1 MLNCRHDYGF
11 FMNHPLLRLSCTYR
25 SIETSILLQPDAVRH
40 VAAVLLRKR
49 ISGHYQSL
57 PQDYKV
63 KLHADLLQL
72 LASESIRSVRNGAIG
87 VTSTICK
94 LQTPS
99 SDEDTP
105 SNYVPWP
112 ELFQFIAAASQ
123 DQSAEA
129 RELSFLLLME
139 MVDTVGTFLSSQF
152 GQMAQL
158 FNMSITNPQEDTKV
172 KNAAVKALGG
182 LMSFLSD
189 DKEVDI
195 FCNLIPS
202 LLQYSVECQKRN
214 DEDTVS
220 IILDVLYD
228 LAYSPCP
235 VVTHHLPAIIQFCL
249 ECMKDSNLE
258 MTVRDSAAL
267 VVATMSE
274 SKPKTYGKN
283 SNLLHATLETIF
295 NLIENSS
302 ETGAGALFQSNPAWR
317 EDEEGEDYDPE
328 DNDAATETSMAQG
341 TLDMLA
347 CEIPKRY
354 IFEPVVK
361 MCVARFSSQ
370 SENHRKAG
378 IACLGVIAEGCAEP
392 LREHLGDIMPMV
404 LQAAQDPSATVRE
417 CACFALG
424 QISEHCQPEILSYSD
439 QVLPIAFRLLDDS
452 TVAVQ
457 ATSCYVLEMFCE
469 RLEPDDVRPL
479 LDPLV
484 RKLAQM
490 LETTTKRSVQEMS
503 VAALAATA
511 VAAEEDFA
519 PYVDGVANLM
529 SKMMVIKDEN
539 LFSLRGRALECMGHM
554 AIAVGKDNFRPY
566 FTQTMQCACEGLTFD
581 NTELHEFAYALFAN
595 LAKVM
600 ESEFS
605 PALDELVPH
614 LLAVL
619 EQDEGCLE
627 KQVEAQV
634 RKGHYILYFN
644 T

>member
-1 MLNCRHDYGF
+1 
-11 FMNHPLLRLSCTYR
+11 
-25 SIETSILLQPDAVRH
+25 
-40 VAAVLLRKR
+40 LLRKR
-49 ISGHYQSL
+49 ISGHFPNLPAEYKSKVQS
-57 PQDYKV
+57 
-63 KLHADLLQL
+63 DLLQL
-72 LASESIRSVRNGAIG
+72 LASETARTVRNGAIG
-87 VTSTICK
+87 VTSTVCK
-94 LQTPS
+94 LQAPV
-99 SDEDTP
+99 DDAP
-105 SNYVPWP
+105 ADYVPWP

-123 DQSAEA
+123 DASAEA
-129 RELSFLLLME
+129 RELAFLLLME
-139 MVDTVGTFLSSQF
+139 MVDTIGTFLSPQF
-152 GQMAQL
+152 SQMAHL
-158 FNMSITNPQEDTKV
+158 FNASITNPQEDTKV

-189 DKEVDI
+189 DPEVEL

-202 LLQYSVECQKRN
+202 LLQYSLECQQRN
-214 DEDTVS
+214 DEDTVG

-235 VVTHHLPAIIQFCL
+235 AVSQHLPSIIGFCL
-249 ECMKDSNLE
+249 GCMRDQNLE

-274 SKPKTYGKN
+274 SKPKTFGKN
-283 SNLLHATLETIF
+283 KELLLGTLETIF
-295 NLIENSS
+295 NLIENS
-302 ETGAGALFQSNPAWR
+302 EDTGAGALFQSNPAWR
-317 EDEEGEDYDPE
+317 EEDEGDAYDPE
-328 DNDAATETSMAQG
+328 DDDAATDTSMAQG

-347 CEIPKRY
+347 CEIPKKY

-361 MCVARFSSQ
+361 MCVSRFSSQ
-370 SENHRKAG
+370 NANQRKAG

-392 LREHLGDIMPMV
+392 LREHLADIMPIV
-404 LQAAQDPSATVRE
+404 LQAAQDPSAPVRE

-424 QISEHCQPEILSYSD
+424 QLSEHCQPEILSYSD
-439 QVLPIAFRLLDDS
+439 QVLPIAFALLDDT

-469 RLEPDDVRPL
+469 RLAPDDVRPL

-519 PYVDGVANLM
+519 PYVEGVANLM
-529 SKMMVIKDEN
+529 SKMMFITDEK

-554 AIAVGKDNFRPY
+554 AIAVGKENFRPY
-566 FTQTMQCACEGLTFD
+566 FSQTMQCACEGLTFD
-581 NTELHEFAYALFAN
+581 NTELHEFAYAVFAN

-600 ESEFS
+600 EAEFS
-605 PALDELVPH
+605 PCLDELVPH

-619 EQDEGCLE
+619 EQDDGCLE
-627 KQVEAQV
+627 KQVENQV
-634 RKGHYILYFN
+634 RQFNPNRNYYFFN
-644 T
+644 VQS